1 MPYVTSV
8 ERVARREERA
18 EMLILALERQYHVSV
33 PEEIAVRIRGT
44 TDVAVLGRWFELV
57 FEAKS
62 FEEFQQRIQS

>member
-1 MPYVTSV
+1 
-8 ERVARREERA
+8 
-18 EMLILALERQYHVSV
+18 MLILALERQYHVSV